1 MWHLQSAK
9 RCVWTPAHC
18 APWKRSRVKA
28 LSPRKKTQ
36 LKEANVL
43 VERTYDALVE
53 MWDQRATWGL
63 ENPVHGESRPELWQM
78 PLMRQLSQ
86 LDHV

>member
-1 MWHLQSAK
+1 M
-9 RCVWTPAHC
+9 
-18 APWKRSRVKA
+18 
-28 LSPRKKTQ
+28 
-36 LKEANVL
+36 L

-78 PLMRQLSQ
+78 PLMRQCPSWTTFDQAGSAWTPQAHQDSLQ
-86 LDHV
+86 LPRPASRSSKACAATTLEGLT